1 MNKKV
6 LYDAEYDYVSWI
18 SNVSGRLFFRLTGGH
33 NYRYD
38 RIVGDVIHFN
48 QKVDNKRL
56 IFLSI
61 LADLRDLYKDRKTH
75 SKFTRIILS
84 AWASP
89 SNCHGEL
96 LYGNIY
102 FIDDSNYNSLQKS
115 PKERRFLET
124 ITKSI
129 ASKTF
134 NKEFIDTQMRYFLN
148 MPQEGEIVENIEF
161 KIQDTGVIH
170 LKNRNNLPIN
180 SQIIDPDVK
189 VAFYFIKFTFHKD
202 RHHSHSEENI
212 ITIVPTEKIGECQ
225 KYYSNCSKD
234 YQIAYY
240 IIEGVKQYVAEKRK
254 LESTSKMFYNLK
266 GVLIYT
272 QTMCESFIEYLI
284 KSECKESIRQQQRCI
299 EHLSDSIERELEKKI
314 YKPATFYEFVPE
326 LRNLLFFPLLLLSA
340 FYATIR
346 LRLVDYHISIEQIQ
360 NIYLGSIFLALVIME
375 SFRKF
380 YYNDDTFFIDNISRI
395 PEIFLRFIKK
405 YSSPNL
411 SKYGILDR
419 SIFPAIINIEMT
431 LRRGSYREKIF
442 YMFIFLLVYLDISIY
457 AYLYLFIN

>member
-61 LADLRDLYKDRKTH
+61 LADLRDIDRDTLAYT
-75 SKFTRIILS
+75 KFTRIILFG
-84 AWASP
+84 WADP
-89 SNCHGEL
+89 SDCHGEF
-96 LYGNIY
+96 LYGNVY
-102 FIDDSNYNSLQKS
+102 FVDNANYNSLIKSDKEKEFLNKITHTINQK
-115 PKERRFLET
+115 EL
-124 ITKSI
+124 
-129 ASKTF
+129 
-134 NKEFIDTQMRYFLN
+134 NKEFVDTQIAQFIN
-148 MPQEGEIVENIEF
+148 NPQTNEVIKNISF
-161 KIQDTGVIH
+161 KIQDTGVVH
-170 LKNRNNLPIN
+170 LKKIDNYPIE
-180 SQIIDPDVK
+180 SHTIDPDVK
-189 VAFYFIKFTFHKD
+189 AAFYLLKFTFHKD

-380 YYNDDTFFIDNISRI
+380 YYNDDTFFIDGISRI

-405 YSSPNL
+405 HSNPSL
-411 SKYGILDR
+411 AKYNIFGR
-419 SIFPAIINIEMT
+419 YIFPAIIHVEMT
-431 LRRGSYREKIF
+431 LRRGSYAEKLFAMTI
-442 YMFIFLLVYLDISIY
+442 LLVVYIDINIY
-457 AYLYLFIN
+457 AYLYLFMD